1 MVIENKWVYGMNES
15 KIDKEV
21 KQIEVKNI
29 NTNEIKKHVADE
41 LLAILVTFR
50 RLSMTFAAA
59 RDC

>member
-1 MVIENKWVYGMNES
+1 MNES